1 MYDSNLY
8 GKAVGVGE
16 RGRHKTTASALDAA
30 LKELLLEKNPF
41 FDLVCDNWARMY
53 PGLPAKPGRYE
64 GGRIYLYV
72 GNAPTLFAMRPK
84 LRLIAADLAKMPGAP
99 KKLDLRLEIHTS

>member
-8 GKAVGVGE
+8 GKAVGIGE

-41 FDLVCDNWARMY
+41 FDSVCDNWSKMY
-53 PGLPAKPGRYE
+53 PDLSAKPGRYE
-64 GGRIYLYV
+64 SGRIYLYV
-72 GNAPTLFAMRPK
+72 RNAPTLFAVRPK
-84 LRLIAADLAKMPGAP
+84 LRLIADCLAKMPGAP
-99 KKLDLRLEIHTS
+99 KKLDLRLEIHAS